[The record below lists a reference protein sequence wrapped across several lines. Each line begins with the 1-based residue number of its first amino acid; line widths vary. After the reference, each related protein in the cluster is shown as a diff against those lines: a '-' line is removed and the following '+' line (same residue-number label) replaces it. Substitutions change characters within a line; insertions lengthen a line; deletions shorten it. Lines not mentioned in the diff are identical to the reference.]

1 MTIKEFFA
9 DYSEEYA
16 DVFILDSEDDGDAYR
31 GTVYPFNGEISIDFS
46 DETPNPAAM
55 RKAKQTAQQQQYEIT
70 RAYRSGTI
78 QTGYRATDITA
89 EFLRA

>member
-1 MTIKEFFA
+1 MTT
-9 DYSEEYA
+9 
-16 DVFILDSEDDGDAYR
+16 L
-31 GTVYPFNGEISIDFS
+31 TVYGKKDGTEKVIFGNLYDSP
-46 DETPNPAAM
+46 TAM
-55 RKAKQTAQQQQYEIT
+55 RRAKQTAQQNRYEIT

>member
-1 MTIKEFFA
+1 MTT
-9 DYSEEYA
+9 
-16 DVFILDSEDDGDAYR
+16 L
-31 GTVYPFNGEISIDFS
+31 TVYGKKDGTEKVIFGNLFDS
-46 DETPNPAAM
+46 PAAM

-78 QTGYRATDITA
+78 KTGYRATDITA

>member
-1 MTIKEFFA
+1 MTT
-9 DYSEEYA
+9 
-16 DVFILDSEDDGDAYR
+16 L
-31 GTVYPFNGEISIDFS
+31 TVYGKKDGTEKVIFGNLFDS
-46 DETPNPAAM
+46 PAAM

>member
-1 MTIKEFFA
+1 MTT
-9 DYSEEYA
+9 
-16 DVFILDSEDDGDAYR
+16 L
-31 GTVYPFNGEISIDFS
+31 TVYGKKGGTEKVIFGNLFDS
-46 DETPNPAAM
+46 PAAM

>member
-1 MTIKEFFA
+1 MTT
-9 DYSEEYA
+9 
-16 DVFILDSEDDGDAYR
+16 L
-31 GTVYPFNGEISIDFS
+31 TVYGKKDGTEKVIFGNLFDS
-46 DETPNPAAM
+46 PAAM
-55 RKAKQTAQQQQYEIT
+55 RKAKQTAQQNRYEIT

>member
-1 MTIKEFFA
+1 MTT
-9 DYSEEYA
+9 
-16 DVFILDSEDDGDAYR
+16 L
-31 GTVYPFNGEISIDFS
+31 TVYGKKDGTEKVIFGNLFDS
-46 DETPNPAAM
+46 PAAM

-89 EFLRA
+89 EFLRV

>member
-1 MTIKEFFA
+1 MTT
-9 DYSEEYA
+9 
-16 DVFILDSEDDGDAYR
+16 L
-31 GTVYPFNGEISIDFS
+31 TVYGKKNGTEKVIFGNLFDS
-46 DETPNPAAM
+46 PAAM

>member
-1 MTIKEFFA
+1 MTT
-9 DYSEEYA
+9 
-16 DVFILDSEDDGDAYR
+16 L
-31 GTVYPFNGEISIDFS
+31 TVYGIKNGKESAIFINLAD
-46 DETPNPAAM
+46 TPMAM
-55 RKAKQTAQQQQYEIT
+55 LRAKQTAQQNRYEIT

>member
-1 MTIKEFFA
+1 MTT
-9 DYSEEYA
+9 
-16 DVFILDSEDDGDAYR
+16 L
-31 GTVYPFNGEISIDFS
+31 TVYGKKDGTEKVIFGNLFDS
-46 DETPNPAAM
+46 PAAM

-70 RAYRSGTI
+70 KAYRSGTI

>member
-1 MTIKEFFA
+1 MTT
-9 DYSEEYA
+9 
-16 DVFILDSEDDGDAYR
+16 L
-31 GTVYPFNGEISIDFS
+31 TVYAKKDGTEKVNFGNLFDS
-46 DETPNPAAM
+46 PAAM

>member
-1 MTIKEFFA
+1 MTT
-9 DYSEEYA
+9 
-16 DVFILDSEDDGDAYR
+16 L
-31 GTVYPFNGEISIDFS
+31 TVYGKRHDGEERIIFGNLYDSP
-46 DETPNPAAM
+46 TAM
-55 RKAKQTAQQQQYEIT
+55 RRAKQTAQQNRYEIT

>member
-1 MTIKEFFA
+1 MTT
-9 DYSEEYA
+9 
-16 DVFILDSEDDGDAYR
+16 L
-31 GTVYPFNGEISIDFS
+31 TVYGKKDGTEKVIFGNLFDS
-46 DETPNPAAM
+46 PAAM

-89 EFLRA
+89 EFFRA

>member
-1 MTIKEFFA
+1 MTT
-9 DYSEEYA
+9 
-16 DVFILDSEDDGDAYR
+16 L
-31 GTVYPFNGEISIDFS
+31 TVYGIKNGKESEIFINLAD
-46 DETPNPAAM
+46 TPVAI
-55 RKAKQTAQQQQYEIT
+55 AQQNRYEIT

>member
-1 MTIKEFFA
+1 MTT
-9 DYSEEYA
+9 
-16 DVFILDSEDDGDAYR
+16 L
-31 GTVYPFNGEISIDFS
+31 TVYGKKDGIEKVIFGNLFDS
-46 DETPNPAAM
+46 PAAM